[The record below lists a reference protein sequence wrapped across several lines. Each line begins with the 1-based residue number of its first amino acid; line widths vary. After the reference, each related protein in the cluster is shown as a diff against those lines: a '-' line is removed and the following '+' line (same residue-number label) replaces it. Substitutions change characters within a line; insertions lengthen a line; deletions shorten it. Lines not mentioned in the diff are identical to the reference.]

1 MTNTGMNRRDF
12 LTMTGMGAV
21 GAAFA
26 KTPGEAAGPAEAG
39 TFDVCVAGGSC
50 TGVFAA
56 LRAAK
61 ALREGLTADR
71 AYAGCPGGAVLV

>member
-1 MTNTGMNRRDF
+1 MNRRDF

-26 KTPGEAAGPAEAG
+26 KTSGETAGPA
-39 TFDVCVAGGSC
+39 
-50 TGVFAA
+50 
-56 LRAAK
+56 AAK

-71 AYAGCPGGAVLV
+71 AYAGYPGGAANPA